1 MIATYANIVI
11 RPGDPMY
18 FYLFDE
24 SQQVETSKDGVTL
37 PKLVGTVTM
46 KSLQDK
52 LEDDPSDEVA
62 AAQLEAIMKL
72 VMPKPDSNN

>member
-1 MIATYANIVI
+1 
-11 RPGDPMY
+11 MY